1 MISTRQRAVVVCI
14 WLLVL
19 VCVVP
24 AESVE
29 KNTGLQ
35 FKDWGISFTTP
46 VQWHRWPASKE
57 SAFAVQAQQSVDA
70 ATTKEQVVHLAGW
83 STADEGSAM
92 ILTVK
97 RERSGDAL
105 RLSELV
111 ARYERDDKRAKDY
124 GDAIQINRLEIG
136 KVGGRECVIHD
147 VILRGG
153 GQMLTYEF
161 VSGPE
166 QVALQWMFRDA
177 ARFAQLKPAV
187 DGVLQ
192 SLSLGGNTKKQ

>member
-1 MISTRQRAVVVCI
+1 MSTRQRAVVVCI
-14 WLLVL
+14 GLLVL

-46 VQWHRWPASKE
+46 VQWHRWPGLQE
-57 SAFAVQAQQSVDA
+57 SAFAVQAQQSGDA
-70 ATTKEQVVHLAGW
+70 ATLKEQVVHLAGW

-105 RLSELV
+105 RLSDLV

-136 KVGGRECVIHD
+136 KVGGRKCVIHD

-153 GQMLTYEF
+153 VQMLTYEF
-161 VSGPE
+161 VSGSE